1 LQRLFYLA
9 RESAN
14 AIRGVTVRFAA
25 TMNGDTLKELGR
37 EVAMGGVD
45 APSGLPAACEEAVA
59 RGDGPTGIE
68 LWDIALIVDH
78 RMGDSEIK
86 LAPVNYKSSPKT
98 KPQPNVLFEAT
109 VRLMLA
115 TPPPPKKP
123 VKKKAKPKKPSKK

>member
-1 LQRLFYLA
+1 MQRLFYLA
-9 RESAN
+9 RESAS

-25 TMNGDTLKELGR
+25 TLNSDTLKELGR

-45 APSGLPAACEEAVA
+45 APSGLPAACEEAAA

-68 LWDIALIVDH
+68 LWDIALIVDR
-78 RMGDSEIK
+78 RMGDGEIK
-86 LAPVNYKSSPKT
+86 LAPVNYKSSAKT

-115 TPPPPKKP
+115 TPPRPKKP
-123 VKKKAKPKKPSKK
+123 ARKKARSKKPRK